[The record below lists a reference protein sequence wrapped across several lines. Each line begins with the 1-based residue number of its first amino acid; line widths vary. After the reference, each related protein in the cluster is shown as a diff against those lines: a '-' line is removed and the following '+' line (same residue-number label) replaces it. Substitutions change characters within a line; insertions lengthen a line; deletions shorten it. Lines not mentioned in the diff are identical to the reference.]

1 MTPSDGKVFIVCEF
15 EIENNS
21 DKDIS
26 VSSML
31 SFEAYVDDYST
42 NMNLSALLSVDKS
55 QLDGS
60 VAAGKKMNGV
70 IGYEADSD
78 WNTIEISFTP
88 DFWTGNE
95 IKFVYSK

>member
-1 MTPSDGKVFIVCEF
+1 
-15 EIENNS
+15 
-21 DKDIS
+21 
-26 VSSML
+26 ML

-78 WNTIEISFTP
+78 WSSIEIRFKP
-88 DFWTGNE
+88 DFWSGSEFT
-95 IKFVYSK
+95 FVYSK